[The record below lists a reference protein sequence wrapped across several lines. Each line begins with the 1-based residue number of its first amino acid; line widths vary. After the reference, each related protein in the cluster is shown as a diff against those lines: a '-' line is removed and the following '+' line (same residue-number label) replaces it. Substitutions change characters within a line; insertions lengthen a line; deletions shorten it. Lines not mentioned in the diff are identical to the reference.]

1 MESLVTRP
9 PSRRDAVKKPK
20 WQMVEP
26 VMLQCDAG
34 YGRKVK
40 AVFVPSEQAW
50 TNLRYPGIAV
60 TYDSLVWSITHIH
73 SGFALHLGRFLGRA
87 GAIKAVELFVVP
99 PAIFDKPVGEVI
111 EDPECKKIRNEIS
124 VHLGYAEI

>member
-1 MESLVTRP
+1 M
-9 PSRRDAVKKPK
+9 KKPK

-26 VMLQCDAG
+26 VMLQCNAG

-50 TNLRYPGIAV
+50 TNLLSPGIAV
-60 TYDSLVWSITHIH
+60 TQHPEALNWSITHVRSGFCLH
-73 SGFALHLGRFLGRA
+73 SGKFLGRA

-99 PAIFDKPVGEVI
+99 PAIFDKPVGKVI
-111 EDPECKKIRNEIS
+111 EDPGCEKIRNAIS